1 MGRGHPDGIE
11 SRSNTQTSEQK
22 ESGYFSNPRS
32 TNSKNLGM
40 ALPATRAM
48 TTTERK
54 LTALPKMNRRQT
66 YQQITTQ
73 VSDGQESNNEFG
85 GQSDKTM
92 FLHLPIFEGHRKR
105 ATVVMDIHE
114 QSPVQTPESDSME
127 TKETML

>member
-1 MGRGHPDGIE
+1 
-11 SRSNTQTSEQK
+11 
-22 ESGYFSNPRS
+22 
-32 TNSKNLGM
+32 M

-73 VSDGQESNNEFG
+73 VEGDDNSEFG

-105 ATVVMDIHE
+105 ATVVMDMPE
-114 QSPVQTPESDSME
+114 QVIEEVACYQR
-127 TKETML
+127 L